1 MGKGERTR
9 KDIIDQAFL
18 IAADQGLE
26 GVTLGSLAAKTG
38 LSKSGLFA
46 HFKSKEA
53 LQLDLLEDIV
63 SRYTASVV
71 VPALQTP
78 RGERRVRALM
88 ERKIHWIIHN
98 HPKCGCVF
106 MALAHEYDDRP
117 GAVRD
122 RVAEA
127 HRAWCDTVQRV
138 TQTAVENGDFRA
150 DLDPH
155 FFAYEFLGIEMAFQH
170 SLKLLADPQAERQV
184 RIAFESLIT
193 RSRPLSSSSNQ

>member
-9 KDIIDQAFL
+9 KGIIDQAFL

-88 ERKIHWIIHN
+88 ERKIHWVIHN
-98 HPKCGCVF
+98 HPNCGCVF

-117 GAVRD
+117 GPVRD
-122 RVAEA
+122 RVTEA
-127 HRAWCDTVQRV
+127 HRAWHDTIRRV
-138 TQTAVENGDFRA
+138 TQTAVEKGDFRA
-150 DLDPH
+150 DLDPDL
-155 FFAYEFLGIEMAFQH
+155 FAYEFLGIEMAFQH
-170 SLKLLADPQAERQV
+170 SLKLLADPLAERQV
-184 RIAFESLIT
+184 QIAFENLIT
-193 RSRPLSSSSNQ
+193 RSRPLLAPSNQ